1 MYVYVCKP
9 GGEGKK
15 FLVQSHRPTTQE
27 LLFRSKT
34 RLLKDRS
41 LIRRDFCASAYCL
54 FSPIIHYVCP
64 YPLPSPHQK
73 LLFSYVLDLRFSGG
87 EQCVFRGIR
96 KKKMAKSVL
105 QRSSRD
111 HFSCYLL
118 IFNVYRSPFYVNA
131 MLNHSYG
138 FFSSY

>member
-87 EQCVFRGIR
+87 EQCVFRGFEKR
-96 KKKMAKSVL
+96 KWRKAYCK
-105 QRSSRD
+105 D
-111 HFSCYLL
+111 HHVT
-118 IFNVYRSPFYVNA
+118 IFHVIY
-131 MLNHSYG
+131 
-138 FFSSY
+138 